1 MSIGWKRYNSGGT
14 NFLSEDIMGKPYIN
28 NAVIGNGS
36 MLGCISET
44 GELIRLYWPEIDFPQ
59 HIEKMLTGFFD
70 KNTPNS
76 TMWFSEGDHEVYQT
90 YIDDTNILQTTVK
103 INRLSLQVTQTDF
116 CVPNQDVLI
125 RRYTILN
132 TGTGSLHLGMGLASH
147 VISHTFD
154 MGNTMFDFELDS
166 LIHYRHDNCW
176 AIASDMEVKE
186 FQVGNNPFRAV
197 WEGRLNG
204 IDSIGMSPEGALL
217 WDFGNIEPGCEK
229 CITLYMVFSRNM
241 NILKDMVQNVKAVG
255 YNHLLSVTKEYW
267 AEFLKSCVNIN
278 SGNEQVDRIYRRSLL
293 LFRLMSD
300 KNTGALLASPEID
313 EGFTQCGRYAYC
325 WGRDG
330 AFITTALNE
339 AGLHKDS
346 ERFYEWAVRVQDS
359 EGFWHQ
365 RYHMNGN
372 IAPSWG
378 IQIDETGS
386 ILFGMWKHF
395 LYVKNVGFL
404 EKVWPSV
411 LKACTFLERF
421 IDGDTGLPLP
431 SFDIWEERM
440 GEHTYS
446 TAAVIAG
453 FHAAA
458 NMGEYLGVS
467 KKTVDHWRAI
477 ADNIKKALLDHLVD
491 NENGIFLRSI
501 RTKLNP
507 WGNEPTSNTVVIRVN
522 PKGYTREVSAVDGKM
537 DISLLGPVVP
547 FNIFDPGHPLVC
559 NTAGKLEKTLYCE
572 RAGGIFRYHEDNYA
586 RGNPWIVSTL
596 WLALYH
602 IKAGNISK
610 GREYFHWSVKSA
622 THLGFLPEQVDNN
635 DGKPCWV
642 IPLTW
647 SHAMFVLVLKELIE
661 NGGIGQPE

>member
-1 MSIGWKRYNSGGT
+1 
-14 NFLSEDIMGKPYIN
+14 MGKPYIN

-70 KNTPNS
+70 KNAPNS
-76 TMWFSEGDHEVYQT
+76 TMWFSEGDHEVHQT
-90 YIDDTNILQTTVK
+90 YIEDTNILQTTVK
-103 INRLSLQVTQTDF
+103 ISRLSLQVIQTDF
-116 CVPNQDVLI
+116 CVPDQDVLI
-125 RRYTILN
+125 RRYNIKN
-132 TGTGSLHLGMGLASH
+132 TGDRSISLGMGLASH

-154 MGNTMFDFELDS
+154 MGNTMFDFELDA
-166 LIHYRHDNCW
+166 LVHYRHDNCW

-186 FQVGNNPFRAV
+186 FQIGNNPFRAV

-204 IDSIGMSPEGALL
+204 IDSIGMSPDGALL
-217 WDFGNIEPGCEK
+217 WDFGEIQPEGEK
-229 CITLYMVFSRNM
+229 CITLYIVFSRNM
-241 NILKDMVQNVKAVG
+241 NSLKDLVVNVKG
-255 YNHLLSVTKEYW
+255 IGFNSLFSITKEYW
-267 AEFLKSCVNIN
+267 ADFLKNCVDVR

-293 LFRLMSD
+293 LFKLMSD

-339 AGLHKDS
+339 AGLYNDS
-346 ERFYEWAVRVQDS
+346 ERFYEWAVRVQDN

-386 ILFGMWKHF
+386 ILYGIWNHF
-395 LYVKNVGFL
+395 LYVKNIGFL

-411 LKACTFLERF
+411 LKACMFLERF
-421 IDGDTGLPLP
+421 IDSDTGLPLP

-453 FHAAA
+453 LYAAA
-458 NMGEYLGVS
+458 NMAECLGAS
-467 KKTVDHWRAI
+467 KKTIDHWRGI
-477 ADNIKKALLDHLVD
+477 ADNIKKALEENLVD
-491 NENGIFLRSI
+491 EENGVFFRSV

-507 WGNEPTSNTVVIRVN
+507 WGNEPTSNTVVIKVN

-537 DISLLGPVVP
+537 DISLLGPAIP
-547 FNIFDPGHPLVC
+547 FGIFEPGHPLVR
-559 NTAGKLEKTLYCE
+559 NTAEKIEKTLYCE
-572 RAGGIFRYHEDNYA
+572 KAGGIYRYHEDNYA
-586 RGNPWIVSTL
+586 GGNPWIVSTL

-602 IKAGNISK
+602 IKTGNIGK
-610 GREYFHWSVKSA
+610 AREYFHWCVKGA

-635 DGKPCWV
+635 DRKPCWV

-647 SHAMFVLVLKELIE
+647 SHAMFVLALKGLIG
-661 NGGIGQPE
+661 NGGIGQP

>member
-1 MSIGWKRYNSGGT
+1 
-14 NFLSEDIMGKPYIN
+14 MGKPYIN

-70 KNTPNS
+70 KNAPNS
-76 TMWFSEGDHEVYQT
+76 TMWFSEGDHEVHQT
-90 YIDDTNILQTTVK
+90 YIEDTNILQTTVK
-103 INRLSLQVTQTDF
+103 ISRLSLQVIQTDF
-116 CVPNQDVLI
+116 CVPDQDVLI
-125 RRYTILN
+125 RRYNIKN
-132 TGTGSLHLGMGLASH
+132 TGDRSISLGMGLASH

-154 MGNTMFDFELDS
+154 MGNTMFDFELDA
-166 LIHYRHDNCW
+166 LVHYRHDNCW

-186 FQVGNNPFRAV
+186 FQIGNNPFRAV

-204 IDSIGMSPEGALL
+204 IDSIGMSPDGALL
-217 WDFGNIEPGCEK
+217 WDFGEIQPEGEK
-229 CITLYMVFSRNM
+229 CITLYIVFSRNM
-241 NILKDMVQNVKAVG
+241 NSLKDLVG
-255 YNHLLSVTKEYW
+255 NIKGIGFNSLFSITKEYW
-267 AEFLKSCVNIN
+267 ADFLKNCVDVR

-293 LFRLMSD
+293 LFKLMSD

-339 AGLHKDS
+339 AGLYNDS
-346 ERFYEWAVRVQDS
+346 ERFYEWAVRVQDN

-386 ILFGMWKHF
+386 ILYGMWNHF
-395 LYVKNVGFL
+395 LYVKNIGFL

-411 LKACTFLERF
+411 LKACMFLERF
-421 IDGDTGLPLP
+421 IDSDTGLPLP

-453 FHAAA
+453 LYAAA
-458 NMGEYLGVS
+458 NMAECLGAS
-467 KKTVDHWRAI
+467 KKTIDHWRGI
-477 ADNIKKALLDHLVD
+477 ADNIKKALEENLVD
-491 NENGIFLRSI
+491 EENGVFFRSV

-507 WGNEPTSNTVVIRVN
+507 WGNEPTSNTVVIKVN

-537 DISLLGPVVP
+537 DISLLGPAIP
-547 FNIFDPGHPLVC
+547 FGIFEPGHPLVR
-559 NTAGKLEKTLYCE
+559 NTAEKIEKTLYCE
-572 RAGGIFRYHEDNYA
+572 KAGGIYRYHEDNYA
-586 RGNPWIVSTL
+586 GGNPWIVSTL

-602 IKAGNISK
+602 IKTGNIGK
-610 GREYFHWSVKSA
+610 AREYFHWCVKCA

-635 DGKPCWV
+635 DRKPCWV

-647 SHAMFVLVLKELIE
+647 SHAMFVLALKGLIG
-661 NGGIGQPE
+661 NGGIGQP